1 MKNSLIIA
9 LAVALSACSTIQPSN
24 TELHADGAC
33 FAERQAV
40 QQIVEL
46 RQGASNFS
54 SLKEIER
61 RRRAELSSC
70 LGQSNG

>member
-1 MKNSLIIA
+1 MKKSLIIA
-9 LAVALSACSTIQPSN
+9 LAVALSACSTIQSSN
-24 TELHADGAC
+24 AEPHADDAC

-46 RQGASNFS
+46 RQGASHFS

-61 RRRAELSSC
+61 RRQAAFDACIRMQAE
-70 LGQSNG
+70 